1 MKKII
6 GIVIT
11 TLCLCLVVACGAR
24 SEKVNLEK
32 QGRNIVQI
40 KVLVF
45 IILMI
50 L

>member
-32 QGRNIVQI
+32 NREGISYRSRC
-40 KVLVF
+40 
-45 IILMI
+45 
-50 L
+50 